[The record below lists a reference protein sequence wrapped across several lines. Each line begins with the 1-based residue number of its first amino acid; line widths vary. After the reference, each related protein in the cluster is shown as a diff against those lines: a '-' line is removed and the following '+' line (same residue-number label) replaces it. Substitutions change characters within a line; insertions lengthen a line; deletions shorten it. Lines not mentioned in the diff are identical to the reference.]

1 MKHTKIFY
9 SLIFLLLSSL
19 SVYAQQ
25 EQIQLVGAGSLQGGV
40 KNGVRFNRLIQ
51 NVHLKQKETD
61 LYCDSAHLYRE
72 TNTVEVFSNVRVTQ
86 GTLVITSNTA
96 VYDGNKRNATFKG
109 NVNLRDDKMTL
120 TTPSLFY
127 DMVAKTSRYTEG
139 GTILEESNTLT
150 SQLGYYN
157 TITKLLAFKGN
168 VHLISP
174 DADITSDTLQYNT
187 QSKLVFFVAPTQIKN
202 EDGLLTAKGGTYNTV
217 TKESV
222 FRGSRVET
230 PDYLVDAD
238 YSVYD
243 RAAQYLYASGKVK
256 LTSKDPDNKTIIT
269 GQVLQSWK
277 TIGKTKVYGSPV
289 MRSLVSEDTLYVS
302 SDTLIAINHDKVAK
316 QKDPKLKDFIYAFYD
331 VRIYKSDLQGKCDS
345 LTYSV
350 NDSIMYLDRN
360 PIVWSEKSQLVA
372 DSMEMFIRNKAL
384 DHMYLYNNSFIISE
398 DTLQNFNQVKGRNM
412 EAFFKE
418 GQLAKVNVNGN
429 GESIYFALEGDTAV
443 TGMNRSISSDLILRF
458 REGKVNTVS
467 LLTNP
472 EASFIPPH
480 ELKEPD
486 KRLKGFSWRIEEQPT
501 KEIVLTKRTPKQ
513 ATPKPEKA
521 SVQKTEPTRK
531 KSLFKKNKKPNVQ

>member
-9 SLIFLLLSSL
+9 SLIFLLLTSF

-40 KNGVRFNRLIQ
+40 KNGVRFNRLIS

-96 VYDGNKRNATFKG
+96 VYDGNKRNATFRG
-109 NVNLRDDKMTL
+109 NVNLRDEKMTL

-150 SQLGYYN
+150 SQFGYYN

-217 TKESV
+217 TKESI

-256 LTSKDPDNKTIIT
+256 LTSKDPDNKTVIT
-269 GQVLQSWK
+269 GQILQSWK
-277 TIGKTKVYGSPV
+277 NIGKTKVYGSPV

-302 SDTLIAINHDKVAK
+302 GDTLIAINHDKVAK
-316 QKDPKLKDFIYAFYD
+316 QKDPKLKDFIYAYYD

-350 NDSIMYLDRN
+350 NDSIMYLNRN

-372 DSMEMFIRNKAL
+372 DSMEIFIRRKTL
-384 DHMYLYNNSFIISE
+384 DRMNLYSNAFIISE

-418 GQLAKVNVNGN
+418 GKLAKVNVNGN

-443 TGMNRSISSDLILRF
+443 TGMNRSISSDLVLRF
-458 REGKVNTVS
+458 KDSKLNTVS
-467 LLTNP
+467 LLTNA

-501 KEIVLTKRTPKQ
+501 KEMVLAKRTPKQ

-521 SVQKTEPTRK
+521 SAIKTEPTRK
-531 KSLFKKNKKPNVQ
+531 KSLFKKNQKPNLQ